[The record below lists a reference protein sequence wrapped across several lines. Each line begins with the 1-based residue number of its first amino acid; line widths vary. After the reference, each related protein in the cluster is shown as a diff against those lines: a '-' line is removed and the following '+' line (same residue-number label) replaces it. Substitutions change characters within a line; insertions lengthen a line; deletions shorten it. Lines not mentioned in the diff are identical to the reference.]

1 MSIKDFLFL
10 ELTPMFFIFL
20 FSMVF
25 GGVATNLALSN
36 IPSYIEWILN
46 VYILFGKIL
55 FIKFVTAVVIRI

>member
-36 IPSYIEWILN
+36 IPSYIEWIFN